1 MVAHLWER
9 FRREVGIL
17 QGCYFPMQLGHI
29 QCVKVFSLFIYFEL
43 VMVLPSCGQIR
54 VDQRMGRGQEDVTNW
69 WFVLKMRCS
78 ILASCV
84 GHFLKWP
91 FGTCF
96 TKKPIFQ
103 SFFPRFLEVPLQTL
117 FAWHGGLALEYG
129 RQILSHIT
137 TYVMQ
142 FEGSMR
148 TNFSDTIWSNSNAGY
163 SRG

>member
-1 MVAHLWER
+1 MCWS
-9 FRREVGIL
+9 F
-17 QGCYFPMQLGHI
+17 
-29 QCVKVFSLFIYFEL
+29 FEMAFWYML
-43 VMVLPSCGQIR
+43 H
-54 VDQRMGRGQEDVTNW
+54 
-69 WFVLKMRCS
+69 K
-78 ILASCV
+78 
-84 GHFLKWP
+84 
-91 FGTCF
+91 
-96 TKKPIFQ
+96 KKPIFQ

-117 FAWHGGLALEYG
+117 FARHGGLTLEYG